1 MKAVYAERPCPDDP
15 LAALRFGER
24 PEPELPDEDW
34 TVVDVRAAG
43 LNHHDLWT
51 LRGSGVPS
59 HKYPLTLGVECAG
72 TDDTGREVVVHGMV
86 YGREFL
92 ECPVRDPAWTMLGE
106 GRPGTF
112 AERVAVPR
120 HTLIAKPPQLTF
132 AEAGAI
138 TGTWLTAYRML
149 FTKGALLP
157 GQTVLVQGGGGGLS
171 TALIQLGRA
180 AGLRMW
186 ATSRTGWKRDLA
198 RELGADRVFVPGA
211 PLPEPVDAV
220 MESVGRDTWAHSLR
234 SVRAGGCVVVAG
246 ATTGALPPAHL
257 TRIFW
262 NELRVLG
269 VMCGTMAELRSLLS
283 FMVAHDLRPRIYR
296 EFPAECSA
304 EGFRLLAEGDVGGK
318 IVLNW

>member
-15 LAALRFGER
+15 LAVLRFGER
-24 PEPELPDEDW
+24 PEPEPPDEDW
-34 TVVDVRAAG
+34 TVVTVRSAG

-51 LRGSGVPS
+51 LRGSGVPA
-59 HKYPLTLGVECAG
+59 HRYPLTLGVECAG
-72 TDDTGREVVVHGMV
+72 TDESGRPVIVHGMV

-92 ECPVRDPAWTMLGE
+92 GHPVRDPEWTMLGE

-120 HTLIAKPPQLTF
+120 HTLIPKPPQLSF

-149 FTKGALLP
+149 FTRAGLLP
-157 GQTVLVQGGGGGLS
+157 GQTVLVQGSGGGLS
-171 TALIQLGRA
+171 TALIRLGRA
-180 AGLRMW
+180 AGLRIW
-186 ATSRTGWKRDLA
+186 ATSRDEWKRELA
-198 RELGADRVFVPGA
+198 TELGADQVFAAGA
-211 PLPEPVDAV
+211 PLPERVDAV
-220 MESVGRDTWAHSLR
+220 MESVGRETWAHSLR

-269 VMCGTMAELRSLLS
+269 VMCGTMEELRGLLT
-283 FMVAHDLRPRIYR
+283 FMVAHGLRPYIHR
-296 EFPAECSA
+296 EFPAEHGV
-304 EGFRLLAEGDVGGK
+304 EGFRLLARGQIGGK